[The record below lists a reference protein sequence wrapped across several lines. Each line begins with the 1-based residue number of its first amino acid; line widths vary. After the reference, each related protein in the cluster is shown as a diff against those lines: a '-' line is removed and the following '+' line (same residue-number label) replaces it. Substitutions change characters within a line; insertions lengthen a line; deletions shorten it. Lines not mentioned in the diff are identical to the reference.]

1 MITKPEFE
9 DWKLHPVTEAFFNA
23 MKDMEQYSIEC
34 LIGNTTTSET
44 PDDFY
49 RGYVYAVR
57 DILKVDLG
65 EDVE

>member
-1 MITKPEFE
+1 MITKLEF
-9 DWKLHPVTEAFFNA
+9 DCWKVHPVSEAFFAA
-23 MKDMEQYSIEC
+23 MKDIEQYSIEC
-34 LIGNTTTSET
+34 LIGNTNTSET

-65 EDVE
+65 EETE